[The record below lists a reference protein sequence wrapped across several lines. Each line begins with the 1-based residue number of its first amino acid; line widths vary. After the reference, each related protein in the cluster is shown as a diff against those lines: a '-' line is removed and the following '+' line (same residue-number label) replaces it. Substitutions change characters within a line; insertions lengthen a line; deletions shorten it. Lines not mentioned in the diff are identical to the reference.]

1 MIKFDAVSVRVA
13 GALPATPARDLIT
26 DINVTISEK
35 IVALIGANG
44 SGKSTLLQLINGL
57 TKPTSGTVSAPDR
70 VGFVFTDPSVQ
81 LLMPTVIED
90 IMLSLRQLP
99 RSERRAAAFQTL
111 RSLGLEDLATR
122 SVYEL
127 SAGQQQ
133 LVAIATVMA
142 TDPEVLVLDEPTTLL
157 DLRNT
162 ELVSRMLKQLAERGV
177 QILIATH
184 DLELAATTD
193 RILLIADGKIAA
205 DGNPETVISSYRKL
219 SQSG

>member
-1 MIKFDAVSVRVA
+1 M
-13 GALPATPARDLIT
+13 LPATPARDLLT
-26 DINVTISEK
+26 NINVTISEK

-99 RSERRAAAFQTL
+99 RSERRAAALQVL
-111 RSLGLEDLATR
+111 QSLGLEDLATR

-162 ELVSRMLKQLAERGV
+162 ELVRRMVKQLAERGV
-177 QILIATH
+177 QIIIATH

>member
-1 MIKFDAVSVRVA
+1 MIKFYSVSVRVA
-13 GALPATPARDLIT
+13 GVLPATPARDLLT
-26 DINVTISEK
+26 NINVTISEK

-99 RSERRAAAFQTL
+99 RSERRAAALQVL
-111 RSLGLEDLATR
+111 QSLGLEDLATR

-162 ELVSRMLKQLAERGV
+162 ELVRRMVKQLAERGV
-177 QILIATH
+177 QIIIATH